1 MMQVGSFSQNIQ
13 VVQIIIEGKLAGI
26 ACLIQTVLQL
36 YPFLFVLFKILDN
49 RFLVGERLL
58 CKIGCPKQMIQHLF
72 PCLAVGKIHLHEN
85 IIHG

>member
-49 RFLVGERLL
+49 RFLVVKGLL
-58 CKIGCPKQMIQHLF
+58 CKIGRPK
-72 PCLAVGKIHLHEN
+72 
-85 IIHG
+85 